1 MRTRF
6 LRKFIVLNIFSLLV
20 ISSNALAQINVYFQ
34 LSPTLQNANIV
45 YISNFDLIQQGMAQ
59 FLFQVT
65 IYNQSNEEQLGK
77 LRFEIIKTGEPVP
90 IVSAITNNFR
100 LPSQPPNVSFNNIQ
114 LNAGFMLPNGD
125 VIIFD
130 EQSVQTPSDEFQ
142 QETLQGGKLPDG
154 EYLFYAS
161 FINTST
167 NEEFPADPQSIEVM
181 SSPYVFPI
189 APGTSDLAAPE
200 IIYSPF
206 PVFQFNTNLSDPLA
220 PLEEPFLVQV
230 YRKLDF
236 HTSAD
241 EVLTTT
247 PHLEYRTD
255 RTMFQ
260 YPQGEGEQPLEPG
273 SYLWRIQMVLPTTGG
288 TEIIQSP
295 IFAFKFLDPTN
306 ASEDMVARA
315 GAEGVLRLLR
325 YLIGQQAD
333 VYAEMLNAYSLTT
346 IRINGEVIELS
357 DLYGRITRYEGKVFR
372 VNDLELLSSQN

>member
-1 MRTRF
+1 MKTRF
-6 LRKFIVLNIFSLLV
+6 VRKFIVLSIFSLLV
-20 ISSNALAQINVYFQ
+20 ISSTAFAQINVQFL
-34 LSPTLQNANIV
+34 LSPTLQNAKIV
-45 YISNFDLIQQGMAQ
+45 YISNFDLLQQGTGQ

-65 IYNQSNEEQLGK
+65 IENQAGEEQIGK
-77 LRFEIIKTGEPVP
+77 LHFEIVKDGEP
-90 IVSAITNNFR
+90 IISAITNDFR
-100 LPSQPPNVSFNNIQ
+100 LPAQPPIVSFNNIQ
-114 LNAGFMLPNGD
+114 LNTGFMLPNGD
-125 VIIFD
+125 FITFD
-130 EQSVQTPSDEFQ
+130 DQSVQTPTDEFQ
-142 QETLQGGKLPDG
+142 QETLQGGKLPG
-154 EYLFYAS
+154 GQYFFYAT
-161 FINTST
+161 FIKTFT
-167 NEEFPADPQSIEVM
+167 NEEFPAPPLSIEVI
-181 SSPYVFPI
+181 SSPYVFPV

-220 PLEEPFLVQV
+220 LLEEPFLVQV

-247 PHLEYRTD
+247 PHLEYRTGAA
-255 RTMFQ
+255 MFQ
-260 YPQGEGEQPLEPG
+260 YPQGQGEQPLEPG
-273 SYLWRIQMVLPTTGG
+273 SYLWRVQMVLPTTSG

-295 IFAFKFLDPTN
+295 IFAFKFMDPTN

-315 GAEGVLRLLR
+315 SAEEVLRLLR

-357 DLYGRITRYEGKVFR
+357 DLYGRIARFEGKVFR
-372 VNDLELLSSQN
+372 LSDLELLSSQN